1 MSESHL
7 TGILTQ
13 STTNKI
19 EERERYRAGAAIM
32 EPRQR
37 NPSSASFSQSPR
49 PYATHHPKVSSFAH
63 RGRGRGKATPSST
76 SHSYNT
82 QDDADT
88 QSNFEPLEGVCP
100 YMCPER
106 ERIQRE
112 KLRDLAVFERLNGN
126 PGKSSPA
133 LAVKK
138 FCRTISSK
146 CASDVRPLTV
156 LEDTLNYLLSLLESK
171 EHSFEVIHDFVF
183 DRTRSIRQDL
193 TMQNIVNKKAIYLY
207 EGMVKFHV
215 VSHHKLRCSMSD
227 PNIASLHHLN
237 MEQLTKTLTSLF
249 NLYEANRNSNYVHEK
264 EAEFHSLY
272 VLLHLGSH
280 SKPMGEPL
288 SLWFSRLS
296 PPVLKSKEMQ
306 FARRI
311 LRSFRLGNY
320 KDFFC
325 TTAAQASYLQYCIM
339 EPYINDV
346 RALALS
352 CINFGG
358 YKLHPYPLFD
368 LSKQLMIKESDLE
381 SFCNSCG
388 LETCSDESGNKLLPT
403 KQATFSHPK
412 DGFQSYSFLGLQE
425 YERQF

>member
-1 MSESHL
+1 
-7 TGILTQ
+7 
-13 STTNKI
+13 
-19 EERERYRAGAAIM
+19 M
-32 EPRQR
+32 EGGNR
-37 NPSSASFSQSPR
+37 NPGSSRRRRHGHKFASNES
-49 PYATHHPKVSSFAH
+49 KVSTFAE
-63 RGRGRGKATPSST
+63 RGAPPSST
-76 SHSYNT
+76 NASTSHFNST
-82 QDDADT
+82 QEDAQAQGSSIVAT
-88 QSNFEPLEGVCP
+88 CP

-138 FCRTISSK
+138 FCRTISTK
-146 CASDVRPLTV
+146 YVQASDMRPITV

-171 EHSFEVIHDFVF
+171 EHPFEVVHDFIF

-193 TMQNIVNKKAIYLY
+193 TMQNIVNKKAIYMY

-215 VSHHKLRCSMSD
+215 VSHYKLWCSMND
-227 PNIASLHHLN
+227 PNIASMHHLN

-249 NLYEANRNSNYVHEK
+249 NLYEANRNSNYVHEN

-272 VLLHLGSH
+272 VLLHLGSY
-280 SKPMGEPL
+280 SKPMGKPL
-288 SLWFSRLS
+288 SLWFRSVSTL
-296 PPVLKSKEMQ
+296 VLKSKEMC

-325 TTAAQASYLQYCIM
+325 TAAAQASYLQFCIM
-339 EPYINDV
+339 EPFINEV
-346 RALALS
+346 RALAVS

-358 YKLHPYPLFD
+358 YKLHPYPLLD
-368 LSKQLMIKESDLE
+368 LSKHLMIKL
-381 SFCNSCG
+381 
-388 LETCSDESGNKLLPT
+388 
-403 KQATFSHPK
+403 
-412 DGFQSYSFLGLQE
+412 YSFSTVTGIGSGILLQFLWSRDL
-425 YERQF
+425 YRCIWK

>member
-1 MSESHL
+1 ML
-7 TGILTQ
+7 L
-13 STTNKI
+13 
-19 EERERYRAGAAIM
+19 AAI
-32 EPRQR
+32 
-37 NPSSASFSQSPR
+37 
-49 PYATHHPKVSSFAH
+49 
-63 RGRGRGKATPSST
+63 GK
-76 SHSYNT
+76 
-82 QDDADT
+82 
-88 QSNFEPLEGVCP
+88 
-100 YMCPER
+100 R

-138 FCRTISSK
+138 FCRTISAK
-146 CASDVRPLTV
+146 YVQASDIRPLTV

-171 EHSFEVIHDFVF
+171 EHPFEVVHDFIF
-183 DRTRSIRQDL
+183 DRTRSIRQDI
-193 TMQNIVNKKAIYLY
+193 TMQNIVSKKAIYMY

-215 VSHHKLRCSMSD
+215 VSHYKLWCSMSD

-249 NLYEANRNSNYVHEK
+249 NLYEANRNSNYVHEN

-272 VLLHLGSH
+272 MLLHLGSY
-280 SKPMGEPL
+280 SKPMAEPL
-288 SLWFSRLS
+288 SLWFSHLS
-296 PPVLKSKEMQ
+296 APVLKSKEMC

-320 KDFFC
+320 KDFFN
-325 TTAAQASYLQYCIM
+325 TAAAQASYLQYCIM
-339 EPYINDV
+339 EPYINEV

-368 LSKQLMIKESDLE
+368 LSKYLMLKESDLE
-381 SFCNSCG
+381 SLCNSCG
-388 LETCSDESGNKLLPT
+388 LETYTDESGNKFLPT
-403 KQATFSHPK
+403 KQTTFSHPK
-412 DGFQSYSFLGLQE
+412 GGFQNYSFLGLQQ
-425 YERQF
+425 YER